1 MGLLDRAKNSK
12 QASTPAKKKA
22 TTWVVGGHGTED
34 VSKAVEE
41 LVHLEA
47 QSKAIEAK
55 MMLSKNVVKNFCEA
69 KFVEDFASLGA
80 LPDTPMNVQNPE
92 GLKVTY
98 VVQDRSSQYKVK
110 EDQLEALDQLFGADA
125 AANLTFEEYTLSFN
139 RVLLSIPEVYAA
151 VDKALEKAVSKLVA
165 EGVIQE
171 SEAGELVQADK
182 KTAFRPHTLE
192 RLSEICGRDT
202 VKMKQFLDVMGS
214 SATRYVKP

>member
-1 MGLLDRAKNSK
+1 MGLLDKARNSK

-34 VSKAVEE
+34 VANAVSE
-41 LVHLEA
+41 LVRLEA
-47 QSKAIEAK
+47 EAKAIEAR
-55 MMLSKNVVKNFCEA
+55 MGLAKNVVKNYCEA
-69 KFVEDFASLGA
+69 RFVEDFAGLGA

-98 VVQDRSSQYKVK
+98 VVQDRSAQYKVK

-125 AANLTFEEYTLSFN
+125 AANLTFEEFTISFN
-139 RVLLSIPEVYAA
+139 RVLLAIPEVYEA
-151 VDKALEKAVSKLVA
+151 VDKALESVGKKLVA
-165 EGVIQE
+165 SGVI
-171 SEAGELVQADK
+171 SEAEKDELVGADK

-202 VKMKQFLDVMGS
+202 VKMKQFLDIMGS